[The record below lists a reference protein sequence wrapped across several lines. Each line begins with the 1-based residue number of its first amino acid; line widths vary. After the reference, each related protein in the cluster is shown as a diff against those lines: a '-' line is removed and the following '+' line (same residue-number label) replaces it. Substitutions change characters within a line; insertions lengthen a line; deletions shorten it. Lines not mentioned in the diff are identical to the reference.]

1 MNQSPQT
8 MSDTTDAGPSDGSPI
23 ESVLA
28 WAASKRVP
36 VTVSLEQEGC
46 WRNIRTH
53 LVEFDANE
61 KLLKLELTPAAS
73 DDRDAIVLAPP
84 GLQVSA
90 GRLVG
95 MTFRRGHK
103 KCVFVTRVVV
113 LQDAV
118 AGESG
123 RAAQMLVLRAP
134 RDVKE
139 LQRRSYQR
147 ITLPSDQ
154 FVAVRLWQGG
164 LPSKERS
171 VGPSCSGRVGN
182 ISLGGILI
190 DIRKEHNPRLTVGEN
205 VGVEI
210 TPRPGSALLLIE
222 GQYRHCVIT
231 GKDRLGLGI
240 QFLGLEQE
248 RPGCST
254 LAEVNAFIG
263 DVRRFATRGNWFA

>member
-8 MSDTTDAGPSDGSPI
+8 MSDTAEAGPSDGSPI
-23 ESVLA
+23 ESVLV

-36 VTVSLEQEGC
+36 VTVSLEQDGC
-46 WRNIRTH
+46 WQNIRTH

-61 KLLKLELTPAAS
+61 KLLKLELTPAAGEG
-73 DDRDAIVLAPP
+73 RDAIVVAPP

-90 GRLVG
+90 GQLVG

-113 LQDAV
+113 IQEAE

-123 RAAQMLVLRAP
+123 CTTQMLVLRAP

-147 ITLPSDQ
+147 ITLPPDQ

-164 LPSKERS
+164 LPSKEHS

-210 TPRPGSALLLIE
+210 TPRPGSAPLLIE

-231 GKDRLGLGI
+231 GDDRLGLGV
-240 QFLGLEQE
+240 QFLGLERE

-254 LAEVNAFIG
+254 LADVNAFIG

>member
-1 MNQSPQT
+1 MNHMTPIAT
-8 MSDTTDAGPSDGSPI
+8 VDTHGDAADPSPI
-23 ESVLA
+23 ESVLV

-36 VTVSLEQEGC
+36 VTVSLEQDGC
-46 WRNIRTH
+46 WQNVRTQ
-53 LVEFDANE
+53 LVEFDAGE
-61 KLLKLELTPAAS
+61 KLLKLELAPPASVGGEGIAV
-73 DDRDAIVLAPP
+73 APLALQLAP
-84 GLQVSA
+84 GQ
-90 GRLVG
+90 LVG

-113 LQDAV
+113 LQSAD
-118 AGESG
+118 GSDPG
-123 RAAQMLVLRAP
+123 GAAPTLVLRAP

-147 ITLPSDQ
+147 ITLPPDQ

-164 LPSKERS
+164 LPSKEQT

-182 ISLGGILI
+182 ISLGGVLV
-190 DIRKEHNPRLTVGEN
+190 DIRKEHNPRLAAGEN

-210 TPRPGSALLLIE
+210 TPRPGAAPLLVE

-231 GKDRLGLGI
+231 GEDRLGLGI
-240 QFLGLEQE
+240 QFLGLERE

-254 LAEVNAFIG
+254 LADVNALIG
-263 DVRRFATRGNWFA
+263 DVRKFATRGNWFA